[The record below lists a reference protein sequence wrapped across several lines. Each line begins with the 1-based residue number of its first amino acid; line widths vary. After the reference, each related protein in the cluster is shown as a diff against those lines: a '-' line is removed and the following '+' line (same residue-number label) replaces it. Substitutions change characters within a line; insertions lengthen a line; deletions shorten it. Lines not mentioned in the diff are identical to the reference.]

1 MPKQF
6 INVLGILIC
15 IAVIAAGFFLVA
27 LPLVLQAVTVQAT
40 TTQTVATNDTYQLQ
54 VDSLHEQEARSEEI
68 AQSVGGLR
76 AQIPA
81 NPGLDDVFE
90 IVANAAASAGVT
102 VASITAGEQSV
113 FVERTSPTAVG
124 EETEAAPTE
133 TTDGSTATPAPTATP
148 AAETGGPAT
157 DGTSELTGR
166 TQVDFAIS
174 VTSDSVDKI
183 TAFLDALRSGPRL
196 LSNITST
203 VNRDGSVFSV
213 QVSALTYVDEG
224 VSP

>member
-6 INVLGILIC
+6 INILGVLIC
-15 IAVIAAGFFLVA
+15 IAVVAAGFFLVA
-27 LPLVLQAVTVQAT
+27 LPLALQALTVQAT
-40 TTQTVATNDTYQLQ
+40 TTQTAATNNAYQLQ
-54 VDSLHEQEARSEEI
+54 VDSLHEQEERSEEI

-81 NPGLDDVFE
+81 QPGLDDVFE

-113 FVERTSPTAVG
+113 FAERTSATAIG
-124 EETEAAPTE
+124 EEVEVTPTE
-133 TTDGSTATPAPTATP
+133 TTDGATPAPTATP
-148 AAETGGPAT
+148 APEVVAPTT
-157 DGTSELTGR
+157 DGTTELTGR
-166 TQVDFAIS
+166 SQVDFAIS

-203 VNRDGSVFSV
+203 VNRDGSEFSV